1 MVSDCITLV
10 IDGNIMISLIKRNG
24 LEGALNSIRS
34 YREQLLSSDSQK
46 MFLIL
51 TNMQGIIAEQ
61 RKKRRVFVSFIH
73 HHKGIHRA
81 FHAQSP
87 HRTLHST
94 AFVSLSLFLSF
105 PEIVTFPAFLAKA
118 IIPSQNGFSKSFS
131 AFETRPISPFPLPF
145 THLQIPIIRTRRNG
159 ARQRLGKLSTEGI
172 GHAKRSDALS
182 NASMHSRRVCSESSC
197 DDRALSQR
205 FGVS

>member
-1 MVSDCITLV
+1 MVSDCVTLV
-10 IDGNIMISLIKRNG
+10 IDGNNMISLIKQHG
-24 LEGALNSIRS
+24 LEGALKSIRS

-73 HHKGIHRA
+73 HHKGIHRTV
-81 FHAQSP
+81 HSRSP
-87 HRTLHST
+87 HRALHST
-94 AFVSLSLFLSF
+94 AFVSSPLFLSF
-105 PEIVTFPAFLAKA
+105 SEIVIFLAFLAKA
-118 IIPSQNGFSKSFS
+118 IILLQNGFSKSFS
-131 AFETRPISPFPLPF
+131 AFETLPISLFPHSF
-145 THLQIPIIRTRRNG
+145 THLQIPVIRTRRNG
-159 ARQRLGKLSTEGI
+159 ARQRLGKPSTEGI
-172 GHAKRSDALS
+172 GHAERSNALS